1 MHYQA
6 IALLVAA
13 AATQVAGVPQP
24 AATTN
29 VLGPFLPENFAT
41 GVGGA
46 LDHAPTDA
54 PDIGSAQG
62 GVHAAW
68 AGEMTVTYANH
79 DNYSII
85 LAHQRGYNSPPQVG
99 YGNDGVPDAHV
110 PINGQQ
116 VIRFPAGYHGAVFI
130 NLDAPG

>member
-6 IALLVAA
+6 IALVAA
-13 AATQVAGVPQP
+13 AAASQVAGAPQP
-24 AATTN
+24 KPTAN
-29 VLGPFLPENFAT
+29 VLGPFLPENFPT

-46 LDHAPTDA
+46 LDIAPTPA
-54 PDIGSAQG
+54 PDANAEPGFQ
-62 GVHAAW
+62 VAW

-85 LAHQRGYNSPPQVG
+85 LAHQRGANAPPPIG
-99 YGNDGVPDAHV
+99 YGNDGVPDTHI
-110 PINGQQ
+110 PIGGKQ
-116 VIRFPAGYHGAVFI
+116 VLRFPAGYHGAAFI